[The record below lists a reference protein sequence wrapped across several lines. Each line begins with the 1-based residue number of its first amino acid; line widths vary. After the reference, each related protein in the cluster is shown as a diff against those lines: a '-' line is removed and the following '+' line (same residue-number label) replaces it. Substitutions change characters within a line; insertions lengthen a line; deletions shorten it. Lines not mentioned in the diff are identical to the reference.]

1 MTTATR
7 RLAIFGISIV
17 VIAAAVG
24 AYFFA
29 GDGRAA
35 RKDSGKAGKGQQG
48 VLITSAVVQPRVLE
62 LYE

>member
-17 VIAAAVG
+17 VLAAAVG

-35 RKDSGKAGKGQQG
+35 RTDSGKGKSQQG

-62 LYE
+62 I